1 MPLPKMPSPK
11 QRQLRTLPKSFP
23 VGTVYVVEGRSG
35 QSGRL
40 RVSSRYLI
48 IPGGGR
54 IDFVGRPA
62 PRQSDRVQDR
72 GKDRAHRRGL
82 RRGVAA
88 NQPRPAGTRIK
99 ARAAAAKKFLVV
111 PGTGA

>member
-1 MPLPKMPSPK
+1 MPSPKMPLPK

-23 VGTVYVVEGRSG
+23 VGTVYVVEGRGG

-54 IDFVGRPA
+54 IDLVGHPVPRHSDPA
-62 PRQSDRVQDR
+62 HGGGP
-72 GKDRAHRRGL
+72 L
-82 RRGVAA
+82 RSVAA
-88 NQPRPAGTRIK
+88 NRRRRAGTRIK